1 MNLQSEIM
9 KKVFYF
15 LLLVVPLCVEA
26 QVLRLD
32 SSSLPICIID
42 TRGKTIV
49 NEPRIIAHMKVID
62 NGPGKMNYTNAKISQ
77 YNNFIAIEIRG
88 NSSQFYPQKQYGLE
102 LRDSTTGEDL
112 DAPLMGMP
120 AEEDWVLYA
129 PYNDISL
136 LRNVMTYHLW
146 NQMGHWGPRTRFCEL
161 ILNNQYAGVYIMMES
176 IKRGPDRID
185 IARLTREDSSGR
197 DLTGGYIMKIDKK
210 NNASDLSFI
219 SKIKSTDNRDVS
231 WLYHYP
237 DSNDIIIPQQNYI
250 KAYID
255 SLEQSISS
263 PGFADPINGFRKFI
277 SVNSFID
284 YFLLTELTRNID
296 AYKASSFFYKEK
308 KDADGKKGQFKAGP
322 VWDYN
327 FAYGNAS
334 FCSGAQTT
342 GWMYDGCMP
351 ATLPTPVM
359 WRRLLQD
366 TNYRNDVKCRYLE
379 LRKTILDTAYLFDY
393 LDAYSKD
400 TLDLPQKRHFTQWK
414 ILGTNPGGFNAYIAS
429 SYADEMRRVKNW
441 IKARLAWMDAHLM
454 GSCIPSPNIVK
465 VEVPLDPDCFSGTRP
480 MVTKNQPFD
489 KAPFNYQGNESLSSI
504 PPDILRWVMVELRNS
519 SDSSVLV
526 DRRAA
531 LVRSDS
537 SVVDTNLKAGVW
549 FPNVPYGEYFIAVR
563 YDEQSLLLGNS
574 SVKIPNDNDYNL
586 NRSYNVNHLKNNSPI
601 IYDLPWTAVDSFSL
615 CAGEAITLND
625 SSLQKK
631 GYSFEDLKIS
641 SNWPHLKL
649 ISPNELELTFDSSGI
664 FNVELYFSCL
674 DNLQFKSKFTIQVHP
689 RPLAIIYG
697 PTKFCKGDSIR
708 LISDSFGGNSW
719 STGSTGNFIDVNLPG
734 VYQLIVE
741 NNFGCTD
748 EAEVT
753 IEQYPEVF
761 GRIGSIKNTGANTCM
776 LYFIPD
782 TAYGPLQYLW
792 STGEVSDSIEISAT
806 TVSLIVRDTNNC
818 RSIFHFTCNPTVTN
832 EVETD
837 PLVIYPNPSRAAFRI
852 KTRPNFSTLQ
862 IHTSAGK
869 IIWHK
874 EIFTEDQSSQIIEFN
889 NWPAGIYYGSLIY
902 DKHKFN
908 FKFIVL

>member
-1 MNLQSEIM
+1 M
-9 KKVFYF
+9 KTNI
-15 LLLVVPLCVEA
+15 LLLSLLAPLFIIA
-26 QVLRLD
+26 QTIRLD

-42 TRGKTIV
+42 TRGKTIL
-49 NEPRIIAHMKVID
+49 NEPRINAHMKVIY
-62 NGPGKMNYTNAKISQ
+62 NGPGKMNYTNAKTSH
-77 YNNFIAIEIRG
+77 YNNFISIEIRG

-185 IARLTREDSSGR
+185 IAKLTKEDSSGR

-210 NNASDLSFI
+210 NNTSDLSFI

-237 DSNDIIIPQQNYI
+237 DSDEIINSQQNYI
-250 KAYID
+250 KSYID

-379 LRKTILDTAYLFDY
+379 LRKTLLDTVYLFDY
-393 LDAYSKD
+393 LDSYAKD
-400 TLDLPQKRHFTQWK
+400 TLDLPQKRHFSQWK

-429 SYADEMRRVKNW
+429 SYADELRRVKNW
-441 IKARLAWMDAHLM
+441 IKNRLSWMDANLM
-454 GSCIPSPNIVK
+454 GRCILPPNIVK
-465 VEVPLDPDCFSGTRP
+465 VEVPLDPECFSGTRP
-480 MVTKNQPFD
+480 LISKNQPFD
-489 KAPFNYQGNESLSSI
+489 KVPFNYMGNESISTI
-504 PPDILRWVMVELRNS
+504 PADILRWVIVELRDSN
-519 SDSSVLV
+519 DSSVLV
-526 DRRAA
+526 DRRAG
-531 LVRSDS
+531 LLRSDS
-537 SVVDTNLKAGVW
+537 SVVDTNFKTGVW
-549 FPNVPYGEYFIAVR
+549 FPNVPYGEYYIAVR
-563 YDEQSLLLGNS
+563 YDEYSVLLS
-574 SVKIPNDNDYNL
+574 KTKVKIPNDNDYNL
-586 NRSYNVNHLKNNSPI
+586 NRPYNLSPINNNSPVL
-601 IYDLPWTAVDSFSL
+601 YDLPWYGIDTISL
-615 CAGEAITLND
+615 CAGDSFTLND

-631 GYSFEDLKIS
+631 GYAFADLQIS
-641 SNWPHLKL
+641 SNWTNINFISSSEMELK
-649 ISPNELELTFDSSGI
+649 FDSSGI

-674 DNLQFKSKFTIQVHP
+674 DNLQFKSKFTIQAHP
-689 RPLAIIYG
+689 RPQAIIYG

-708 LISDSFGGNSW
+708 LISDSFGGNTW
-719 STGSTGNFIDVNLPG
+719 STGSTDNFIDVKLPG
-734 VYQLIVE
+734 LYQLTVV
-741 NNFGCTD
+741 NNFGCKD
-748 EAEVT
+748 ETEII
-753 IEQYPEVF
+753 IEQHPEIS
-761 GRIGSIKNTGANTCM
+761 GRIGSIKNTVTNSCK

-782 TAYGPLQYLW
+782 ADYGPLQYLW

-806 TVSLIVRDTNNC
+806 AVSLIVRDTNNC

-862 IHTSAGK
+862 IHSSAGK
-869 IIWHK
+869 IIWQK
-874 EIFTEDQSSQIIEFN
+874 EIITEDQSSQIIEFN